1 MAGIET
7 SFMRSFGAAFNPTA
21 TMPSVRLRNSHMI
34 FTRNFHVL
42 PRSSC
47 LNPIPMRFVKD
58 QPFLGCLSN
67 MNTNMMPNS
76 AYTALLYNKS
86 ESTRLF
92 STGSLHKSGFANNSL
107 HSRGSLFSFC
117 MTDKLTNRT
126 YASFTGKTDGPRGPD
141 IPPADTLGESA
152 VKSSDISGN
161 EWVSSLKH
169 AYQSVVDAVVYT
181 GKKSKEVSD
190 EFTPYVQQFFEAH
203 PYMKDVI
210 VPVGGTVVG
219 TALAW
224 LVMPKVL
231 RRLHKYTVQG
241 PVALFGNMPPEKV
254 SYEKSM
260 WSALEDPARYLI
272 TFMAFSQL
280 ALIIA
285 PTSVASGFISQAWS
299 GAVVLSFI
307 WFLHRW
313 KTNVFSHSLSN
324 RSIASPDRERL
335 LAFDKIS
342 SVGLVVLGLMGFAEA
357 CGVAVQSILTVGGIG
372 GVATAFAGRD
382 ILGNFLSG
390 LSLQF
395 AKPFSTGETIKA
407 GTIEG
412 QVIEIGLTTTSLL
425 NSEKFPVIV
434 PNSLFSSQV
443 IVNKSRL
450 NGVPQ

>member
-1 MAGIET
+1 MAGIRT
-7 SFMRSFGAAFNPTA
+7 LFMRSFGAAFNPTA
-21 TMPSVRLRNSHMI
+21 KMPSVRLRNSYMI
-34 FTRNFHVL
+34 FSRNFHIL

-58 QPFLGCLSN
+58 QPFLGFLGN

-76 AYTALLYNKS
+76 ANTGLLYNKS
-86 ESTRLF
+86 DSTRLF
-92 STGSLHKSGFANNSL
+92 STGSFHKSGFANNSL

-126 YASFTGKTDGPRGPD
+126 YASYTGKTDGPHGLD

-169 AYQSVVDAVVYT
+169 AYQSVVDAAVYT

-190 EFTPYVQQFFEAH
+190 EFTPYVQQFFESH

-224 LVMPKVL
+224 LVMPRVL

-280 ALIIA
+280 
-285 PTSVASGFISQAWS
+285 
-299 GAVVLSFI
+299 
-307 WFLHRW
+307 W

-372 GVATAFAGRD
+372 AATAV
-382 ILGNFLSG
+382 ILIS
-390 LSLQF
+390 
-395 AKPFSTGETIKA
+395 KPKINVFDA
-407 GTIEG
+407 
-412 QVIEIGLTTTSLL
+412 
-425 NSEKFPVIV
+425 
-434 PNSLFSSQV
+434 
-443 IVNKSRL
+443 
-450 NGVPQ
+450 